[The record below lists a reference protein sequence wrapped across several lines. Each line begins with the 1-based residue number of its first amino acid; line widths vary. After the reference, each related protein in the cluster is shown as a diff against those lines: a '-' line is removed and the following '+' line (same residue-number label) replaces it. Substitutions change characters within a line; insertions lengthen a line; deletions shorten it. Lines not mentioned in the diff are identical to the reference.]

1 MNISVSAS
9 IYHQPLREVQPGTR
23 LDTLL
28 CKEAHAPFDRL
39 WWWQALERHCGLS
52 GTLHGA
58 RTDTG
63 EVLLALHE
71 AAPGHLVALANWYTF
86 RFRPIMRGDPALLT
100 RLAKALRSRARRITL
115 APVPEEDGSARALVR
130 AFRSAG
136 WWVFCEP
143 CDTNHVLNVGGRDF
157 LAYHAALPGPLRTT
171 LKRKSGKVRTQVLTH
186 FEAEAWAQYEAIYAQ
201 SWKGEEGAPSF
212 LRAFAE
218 AEGAARRLRLGLA
231 HDAAD
236 PTGPAIAAQMWSVE
250 GNTAFIHK
258 LAHRESAR
266 ALSPGSVLTA
276 ALFRHALDTDRVA
289 LVDFGTGDDAY
300 KRDWMNAVRPR
311 YRIEAFRPGALANL
325 PHLVRRLAAHHLAA
339 RRKRG

>member
-1 MNISVSAS
+1 MNISVSTS

-28 CKEAHAPFDRL
+28 CEYARAPFDRL
-39 WWWQALERHCGLS
+39 WWWQALERHCGFS

-58 RTDTG
+58 RSEAG
-63 EVLLALHE
+63 EALLALHE

-86 RFRPIMRGDPALLT
+86 RFRPIVRGDPALLEL
-100 RLAKALRSRARRITL
+100 LAKALRSRGRRITL
-115 APVPEEDGSARALVR
+115 DKVPEEDGSSRALVL
-130 AFRSAG
+130 AFRAAG

-143 CDTNHVLNVGGRDF
+143 CDTNHVLEVRGRDF
-157 LAYHAALPGPLRTT
+157 TACRAALPGPLRTT

-186 FEAEAWAQYEAIYAQ
+186 FDPEAWAQYESVYAQ
-201 SWKGEEGAPSF
+201 SWKGEEGAPAF

-218 AEGAARRLRLGLA
+218 AEGAAGRLRLGLA

-266 ALSPGSVLTA
+266 SLSPGSVLTA
-276 ALFRHALDTDRVA
+276 ALLRHTLDTDQVA

-300 KRDWMNAVRPR
+300 KCDWMNAVRPR
-311 YRIEAFRPGALANL
+311 YRVEAYRPGSLVNL
-325 PHLVRRLAAHHLAA
+325 PQLVRRLAARHLAA
-339 RRKRG
+339 YLKRG